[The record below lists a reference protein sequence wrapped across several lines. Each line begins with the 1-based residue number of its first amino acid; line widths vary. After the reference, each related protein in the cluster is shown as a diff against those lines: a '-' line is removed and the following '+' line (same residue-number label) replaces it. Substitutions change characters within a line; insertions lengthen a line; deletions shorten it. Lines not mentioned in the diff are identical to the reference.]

1 MEPTSRGRGRTVM
14 FIDNSY
20 VFSGMRSAG
29 WRISWEKL
37 LNRIEEDGEIWQTHF
52 FASEH
57 VPPKENQRNFF
68 NMLSYNLDFE
78 LHLTSTRS
86 REVRFESTNETRTI
100 FFDKGLDVQLVTW
113 LMILLR
119 NQAFDTL
126 VLLSGDGDLCEAV
139 REVKRT
145 GCKVEVVGWRNSVA
159 RELNDLSSRRPVL
172 FLDDIREEIEKDEDH
187 QL

>member
-1 MEPTSRGRGRTVM
+1 MSSNTRGYGRTMM

-20 VFSGMRSAG
+20 VFSGMLSAG
-29 WRISWEKL
+29 WRLSWEKL
-37 LNRIEEDGEIWQTHF
+37 LNHIEKEGEIWQTHF

-78 LHLTSTRS
+78 LHLTSTR
-86 REVRFESTNETRTI
+86 RRDVKFEDETKTI
-100 FFDKGLDVQLVTW
+100 FLDKGLDVQLVTW
-113 LMILLR
+113 MMILLR
-119 NQAFDTL
+119 NQACDTMI
-126 VLLSGDGDLCEAV
+126 LLSGDGDLCEAV

-145 GCKVEVVGWRNSVA
+145 GCKVEVMGWRNSVA
-159 RELNDLSSRRPVL
+159 RELNDLSSRRPIV
-172 FLDDIREEIEKDEDH
+172 FLDDIREQIEKDEEH

>member
-57 VPPKENQRNFF
+57 VPP
-68 NMLSYNLDFE
+68 
-78 LHLTSTRS
+78 
-86 REVRFESTNETRTI
+86 
-100 FFDKGLDVQLVTW
+100 
-113 LMILLR
+113 
-119 NQAFDTL
+119 A
-126 VLLSGDGDLCEAV
+126 
-139 REVKRT
+139 
-145 GCKVEVVGWRNSVA
+145 
-159 RELNDLSSRRPVL
+159 
-172 FLDDIREEIEKDEDH
+172 
-187 QL
+187 